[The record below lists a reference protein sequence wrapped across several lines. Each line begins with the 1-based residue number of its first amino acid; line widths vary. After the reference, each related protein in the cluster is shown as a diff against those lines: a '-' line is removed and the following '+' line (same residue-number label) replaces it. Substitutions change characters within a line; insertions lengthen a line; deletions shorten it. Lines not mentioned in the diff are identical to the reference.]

1 MQSLP
6 KRVKTVWFFSALFS
20 GCFGLIG
27 FAAYWLVS
35 HWLTWLPS
43 FGSWLILGLAVVWV
57 IAEVALIPYRYR
69 FYHFAVNEFD
79 VEIQKGFFFRHHIS
93 IPIARVQN
101 VDLNQGPLLT
111 IQHLFEVSIATGG
124 STHHID
130 ALTKEHAE
138 QLKNQVMKL
147 ALEARNAQ

>member
-6 KRVKTVWFFSALFS
+6 KRVQRVWFFSALFS
-20 GCFGLIG
+20 FSL
-27 FAAYWLVS
+27 WLVALIAYAVAR
-35 HWLTWLPS
+35 HWLTWLPTV
-43 FGSWLILGLAVVWV
+43 GIWIILALAIAWVV
-57 IAEVALIPYRYR
+57 IETALIPYRYR

-79 VEIQKGFFFRHHIS
+79 VEIQKGFFFRHHVS

-111 IQHLFEVSIATGG
+111 MQHLFEVSIATGG
-124 STHHID
+124 SVHHID

-138 QLKNQVMKL
+138 QLKDRVMKL